1 MSLKIDEINAE
12 IEKLISYDFNQSEPE
27 FDSISPDKPTLI
39 VWRIEKLK
47 LKKWPQ
53 ERFGTFYEGDSFL
66 VLNIKSKDEKNAHVW
81 TGKESTKDEISFVSY
96 KILQLDQKLENNLE
110 IYYESQ
116 GKESDLFKSYFEFF
130 TVIKGG
136 IEGNLESFQ
145 SKEFRAKLFHVH
157 CIGAKIQSREIAIN
171 KKNLDSG
178 DTYLLDTGLKVF
190 IWTGKKANSFEKF
203 HMGCLAQK
211 IKDLRH
217 NKITLCTI
225 YEESNDSNNVK
236 TKKEFDEFMEKYTVE
251 EEFIKKE
258 SIYDGEKRMMKLS
271 DENGKFEMTEVPYG
285 KESLKSQDSF
295 LIDRGD
301 ALIVWIGKEASK
313 NEKRYAK
320 LYANKYIIQEN
331 RKENLPIY
339 ISQEGKV
346 SKELEKCF
354 N

>member
-1 MSLKIDEINAE
+1 MSIKIDEINEE

-27 FDSISPDKPTLI
+27 FNNISPDNPTLI

-53 ERFGTFYEGDSFL
+53 ERLGTFYEGDSFL
-66 VLNIKSKDEKNAHVW
+66 ILSIKSKDEKNAHVW
-81 TGKESTKDEISFVSY
+81 TGKESSKDEISFVSY
-96 KILQLDQKLENNLE
+96 KILQLDEKLENSLE

-116 GKESDLFKSYFEFF
+116 GKESEIFKSYFEFF

-136 IEGNLESFQ
+136 IEGNSESFQ
-145 SKEFRAKLFHVH
+145 SQQFRAKLFHVH
-157 CIGAKIQSREIAIN
+157 FIGSKLQSREITIN

-178 DTYLLDTGLKVF
+178 DAYLLDTGLKLF

-217 NKITLCTI
+217 NKITLSTI
-225 YEESNDSNNVK
+225 YEESNDPNDLKN
-236 TKKEFDEFMEKYTVE
+236 KKEFDELMEKYSVE
-251 EEFIKKE
+251 EELIKKE
-258 SIYDGEKRMMKLS
+258 SNCEREKKMMKLS
-271 DENGKFEMTEVPYG
+271 DENGKFEMVEVPYG
-285 KESLKSQDSF
+285 KDSLLSQDSF

-301 ALIVWIGKEASK
+301 AIIVWIGKDSSK

-320 LYANKYIIQEN
+320 IYANKYIIQEN
-331 RKENLPIY
+331 RSENMPIY
-339 ISQEGKV
+339 ISFEGKDN
-346 SKELEKCF
+346 KELKKCF